1 MFFSV
6 RNTIKIAGK
15 VYKPCI
21 CYEVNNTLAL
31 TVDKLVAEG
40 KADVHEE
47 YAYFCNGKV
56 VEEKKEAI
64 EEAKPATKAKNEKK
78 EKKVPQVDTVEEDI
92 PSPEEIANNEGF

>member
-21 CYEVNNTLAL
+21 CYEVTNTLAL

-40 KADVHEE
+40 KADVHKE
-47 YAYFCNGKV
+47 YTYFCNGKV
-56 VEEKKEAI
+56 VEEKKEAT
-64 EEAKPATKAKNEKK
+64 EETKSATKVKNSKK
-78 EKKVPQVDTVEEDI
+78 EKKEVPAETI
-92 PSPEEIANNEGF
+92 PSPEEIADNLDCEGF